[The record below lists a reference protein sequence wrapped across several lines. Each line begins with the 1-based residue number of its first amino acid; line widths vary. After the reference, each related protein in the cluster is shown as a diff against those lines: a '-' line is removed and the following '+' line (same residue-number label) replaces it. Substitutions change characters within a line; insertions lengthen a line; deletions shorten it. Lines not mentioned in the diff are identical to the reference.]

1 MDVTVSD
8 NMTTNTTP
16 STEDEIGGISFTIM
30 LIQSTIASIGIISN
44 FTVIVSFLNHK
55 ILRKKIRNK
64 FIINQV
70 SVNLQH
76 MFT

>member
-8 NMTTNTTP
+8 NITTNTIP

-55 ILRKKIRNK
+55 ILTYRSSI
-64 FIINQV
+64 
-70 SVNLQH
+70 
-76 MFT
+76 